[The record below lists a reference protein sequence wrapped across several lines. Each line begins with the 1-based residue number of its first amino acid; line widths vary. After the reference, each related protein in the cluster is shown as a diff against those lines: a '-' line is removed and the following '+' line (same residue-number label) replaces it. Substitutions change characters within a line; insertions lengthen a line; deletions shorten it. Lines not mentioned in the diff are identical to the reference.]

1 MAEIVRYQ
9 RSEAAQAIPTSKAEA
24 NNLQSLAE
32 RLRQFSER
40 QHDREDRQAAF
51 EGEQAGQLAASG
63 KIGGLDLSDNSTIR
77 SRAFNKGA
85 QLSHAAAIKVDIN
98 ENISRLKME
107 NPYDVAAFTEKA
119 AGYKKGLLS
128 KVDSSLYALAEA
140 DLNTAISNGTIR
152 IGEDFMKKEQQK
164 QVATIQKGVAVSEEL
179 ILQLSAAGDIEG
191 AQDQMAQVLTAL
203 NEGVAANLPGLDQA
217 FVDDY
222 MMKLSELSDSEL
234 ILGTFKREL
243 EANGI
248 EAAQSALDAFSA
260 YTDTL
265 LDDEG
270 NEVSIRPD
278 TKRKIIT
285 SMNTLINRAQADQ
298 NAIDAASKAQ
308 QAAIKQV
315 LKDEVQEHIKAL
327 DLNQFP
333 NTLEELKKQLI
344 QFPDLEKDLLRAEA
358 EAAAAAVFMTSRPSI
373 MESTIN
379 TMNSKKDLSPGQAQ
393 LLERYKKIYA
403 DTTARMNTD
412 MLNLAVE
419 QGVIEIPGP
428 LNYSDPAD
436 LKDRVL
442 QYRAAQKHYGV
453 SGGSPLTKN
462 ERQNLIDFLEDTE
475 TPAMSKMQALG
486 VIVDGLGPASTDLF
500 ESMFGESAPE
510 YIMVGELISEAR
522 SEGNVPLTVTAENI
536 LKGMELIEKN
546 LVIVKPELED
556 NILLHVGDAAQENSD
571 YAQMVVQS
579 VKALYVNANRG
590 TTGKSVNMED
600 EILKYLEE
608 VTGGVIEYNG
618 TKIIAPGRG
627 ITQVMFETKIDNL
640 TRNDLNAMGGV
651 DLSRYTAAEAL
662 ELVQNGRFKS
672 VGQGKYVVVISEE
685 GDPGPEEVLRNKF
698 YDTFI
703 FNFDT
708 AAGIKDSWSEDGF
721 SVDYKKLDAE
731 KKKAFEEEVKEIKA
745 ESIAKAKAQN
755 EESDAKFEAGEMNK
769 DVTTQIELIQNAE

>member
-1 MAEIVRYQ
+1 MAEITRYQ
-9 RSEAAQAIPTSKAEA
+9 RSEAAQAVPTSKAEA

-32 RLRQFSER
+32 RLRSFSER
-40 QHDREDRQAAF
+40 QFDRQAQQAAI

-63 KIGGLDLSDNSTIR
+63 RIGGLDLSDNSTIR

-140 DLNTAISNGTIR
+140 DLNTAISNGTII
-152 IGEDFMKKEQQK
+152 IGEDFMKMEQK
-164 QVATIQKGVAVSEEL
+164 NQVATIQKGVAVSEEL
-179 ILQLSAAGDIEG
+179 ILQLSAKGDIEG
-191 AQDQMAQVLTAL
+191 AEDQMAQVLTAL
-203 NEGVAANLPGLDQA
+203 NEGVALNLPGLDQA

-248 EAAQSALDAFSA
+248 EAAQTALDAFDS

-265 LDDEG
+265 IDDEG

-278 TKRKIIT
+278 TKRKIVT
-285 SMNTLINRAQADQ
+285 SMNTLINREQADQ
-298 NAIDAASKAQ
+298 NAIDSAAKAQ
-308 QAAIKQV
+308 QAAIKKV
-315 LKDEVQEHIKAL
+315 LQDEVTQHIKAL

-333 NTLEELKKQLI
+333 DSLEELKKQLV

-358 EAAAAAVFMTSRPSI
+358 EAAAAAVFMTQAPGV
-373 MESTIN
+373 MEIAISDMTKEKN
-379 TMNSKKDLSPGQAQ
+379 LSPARAQ
-393 LLERYKKIYA
+393 LLERFKKIFA

-419 QGVIEIPGP
+419 QGILTELTNI
-428 LNYSDPAD
+428 NFADPNSI
-436 LKDRVL
+436 KDRVL
-442 QYRAAQKHYGV
+442 QYRTAQDHYGV
-453 SGGSPLTKN
+453 SGGSPLTAFETKTLVD
-462 ERQNLIDFLEDTE
+462 RLSDTE
-475 TPAMSKMQALG
+475 TPSNDKMFLLTG
-486 VIVDGLGPASTDLF
+486 LVDGFGPASTDLF
-500 ESMFGESAPE
+500 ENMFGESAPE
-510 YIMVGELISEAR
+510 YIMVGELISESR
-522 SEGNVPLTVTAENI
+522 STGNQGVFNTGEKI
-536 LKGMELIEKN
+536 LQGMELMDKG
-546 LVIVKPELED
+546 LVVVESDLEN
-556 NILLHVGDAAQENSD
+556 NILIELGEAAQENPD

-590 TTGKSVNMED
+590 TSGETVGMED

-618 TKIIAPGRG
+618 TKIITPKRG
-627 ITQVMFETKIDNL
+627 ITEKMFETKIENL

-662 ELVQNGRFKS
+662 EIIQDDGRFKS

-698 YDTFI
+698 YETFI

-721 SVDYKKLDAE
+721 SVDYKKLEEEEKVKAEAKKEAE
-731 KKKAFEEEVKEIKA
+731 KEKIPTIKEQKDLIDPEQKIGLFTVPDEE
-745 ESIAKAKAQN
+745 
-755 EESDAKFEAGEMNK
+755 D
-769 DVTTQIELIQNAE
+769 